1 MWRRNPTAMPPFQ
14 FRKSVERLIANLRG
28 IPENYEGEAPKT
40 EKDVSSIVD
49 RLVDRYKIGVES
61 LENRIIDNWPQ
72 IVGPANAKNCYPNR
86 IDRERTLII
95 AVSNPIIRQ
104 ELEFNKRLILQNLHK
119 IEGAKKIRTLI
130 FKSG

>member
-1 MWRRNPTAMPPFQ
+1 MPPYK
-14 FRKSVERLIANLRG
+14 FRKSVERLIANFRG

-40 EKDVSSIVD
+40 EKDVSSVVE
-49 RLVDRYKIGVES
+49 RLVNRYKIGIES
-61 LENRIIDNWPQ
+61 LENRIIENWPQ
-72 IVGPANAKNCYPNR
+72 IVGPANAKNCHPSR
-86 IDRERTLII
+86 IDRERTLIV

-119 IEGAKKIRTLI
+119 LQGAKKIRTLV